1 MKQSG
6 HTQDT
11 PTIPELIR
19 YYERKLTGTTM
30 PGAVRMYQATLDY
43 LKSIQISMDSLATER
58 YFESEQEYINYLIRV
73 IQNLQFANINRGRL
87 IDRLEKEKPE

>member
-1 MKQSG
+1 
-6 HTQDT
+6 
-11 PTIPELIR
+11 
-19 YYERKLTGTTM
+19 M

-43 LKSIQISMDSLATER
+43 LKSIQISMDSLAIER
-58 YFESEQEYINYLIRV
+58 DFESEQEYINYLIRV

>member
-1 MKQSG
+1 
-6 HTQDT
+6 
-11 PTIPELIR
+11 
-19 YYERKLTGTTM
+19 M

-58 YFESEQEYINYLIRV
+58 DFESEQEYINYLIRV